1 MRAPSTS
8 LAAVG
13 EPNVGHRYKRERFDH
28 FMKIRYLLLAVL
40 ALALIGCST
49 THQSSV
55 KADPETVLVTYHVK
69 SGKEAEFQA
78 VLSSAWALYS
88 GEHLV
93 FAAPHVVVQDSEDGK
108 PRFVEVFT
116 WVSRSI
122 PEHAPESVKTIW
134 KQEESLCE
142 KRGEHYGIE
151 PMEVEL
157 LVPARK

>member
-1 MRAPSTS
+1 
-8 LAAVG
+8 
-13 EPNVGHRYKRERFDH
+13 
-28 FMKIRYLLLAVL
+28 MKTTYLLLAVL

-49 THQSSV
+49 PERGSP
-55 KADPETVLVTYHVK
+55 KRDPETVLVTYHVK
-69 SGKEAEFQA
+69 LGKEAEFQA
-78 VLSSAWALYS
+78 VLSRAWDVYR

-93 FAAPHVVVQDSEDGK
+93 FAEPHVVVQETESGGK
-108 PRFVEVFT
+108 PRFVEILT

-151 PMEVEL
+151 PGEVEL
-157 LVPARK
+157 LVPSRK